1 MPEKKQKIPV
11 LLKLKRFKNSAGVEK
26 INSFF
31 SLIKP
36 ARKFNGIPKSI
47 LLIRTDRIG
56 DAVVTLPV
64 IRDLKLNYPAIKV
77 DVLVSSANKFVFD
90 DFQFTDEIIEFNW
103 TPQNPGKPYM
113 LPVLGGI
120 LQFIRFALYPYLTS
134 VVYRDKIK
142 KLRKKK
148 YDAAADL
155 VGYLRN
161 ALLCKLVSRFSIGP
175 KKFGFHTAYSYYI
188 DTNWVSAKDNDF
200 MTNKIRNAIENGLDL
215 HFKKKDT
222 SLPLI
227 SIKDG
232 EQPNT
237 NYDIILHLG
246 ASKLRKLSPMKEK
259 YLVEKMVELKTL
271 VTDSYET
278 NNYLMLKEKFTSNNN
293 IKFKI
298 YNNLREAV
306 PDCLN
311 SKLLLC
317 YDGGQAHYLSQFVK
331 TITIFGP
338 GSTALWK
345 PFEFS
350 DYSLI
355 EEIKNGVQAYQ
366 SNGKFKHISLYL
378 PIWCRPC
385 FDVGCKLKPC
395 LASIES
401 EFIRE
406 IIIKYCLAND

>member
-47 LLIRTDRIG
+47 LLIRNDRIG

-155 VGYLRN
+155 VV
-161 ALLCKLVSRFSIGP
+161 CCVS
-175 KKFGFHTAYSYYI
+175 
-188 DTNWVSAKDNDF
+188 
-200 MTNKIRNAIENGLDL
+200 
-215 HFKKKDT
+215 
-222 SLPLI
+222 
-227 SIKDG
+227 
-232 EQPNT
+232 
-237 NYDIILHLG
+237 
-246 ASKLRKLSPMKEK
+246 
-259 YLVEKMVELKTL
+259 
-271 VTDSYET
+271 
-278 NNYLMLKEKFTSNNN
+278 
-293 IKFKI
+293 
-298 YNNLREAV
+298 
-306 PDCLN
+306 
-311 SKLLLC
+311 
-317 YDGGQAHYLSQFVK
+317 
-331 TITIFGP
+331 
-338 GSTALWK
+338 
-345 PFEFS
+345 
-350 DYSLI
+350 
-355 EEIKNGVQAYQ
+355 
-366 SNGKFKHISLYL
+366 
-378 PIWCRPC
+378 
-385 FDVGCKLKPC
+385 
-395 LASIES
+395 
-401 EFIRE
+401 
-406 IIIKYCLAND
+406 